1 MNVREDMS
9 FVAPT
14 VNVEL
19 IEVAH
24 ERMICSW
31 LRGVLGVQVDPLLLY
46 RLELCQIIKVDT
58 TFACVTSKEENAVLK
73 GEAMSARAWSWLVL
87 VTSLVE
93 FHDFLPVVC
102 N

>member
-1 MNVREDMS
+1 MS

-46 RLELCQIIKVDT
+46 RLELCQIIEVDT
-58 TFACVTSKEENAVLK
+58 TFARVTSEEENAVLE
-73 GEAMSARAWSWLVL
+73 GEAVGARAWCRLILVS
-87 VTSLVE
+87 SLVE